1 MTMISGGGAP
11 SFKIGVAGDNFVKF
25 SNDIEPSWGDA
36 LSKIGGAWAKRH
48 RKEQAEAAGRAKT
61 EQQAVKRGEWMQAVS
76 QGATLRD
83 LATSDPSLLS
93 DTGFIKFVQGTKA
106 PVGFTNILD
115 DEGRAIGQRGPDGR
129 AYAHPLAPEPEQPEA
144 ETWDV
149 VQSPFGRGGSAQQS
163 SVSGKF
169 SGYLAP
175 RAPQEPAPQRERKTA
190 KDRHG
195 RLRYLDDQSAAFS
208 DETLGAAPEKEK
220 AKFEHVRALAGD
232 WESATKPVRAL
243 SRQRDLMQI
252 GLEAARR
259 GDMAAGSQAVL
270 VTFQKILDPSSVVRE
285 SEYARS
291 SSGLSMLERMRG
303 AAEKLAK
310 GGAGVSIGEL
320 EAFAR
325 LADEA
330 VSQFGKGWLT
340 QERDRIGTFADAY
353 NIPRKYVFQGGRFA
367 PKGPPQKPRAPA
379 PPGMPQGLP
388 QQHPQAAPP
397 GMPQAQAPSPRAPAP
412 QDAAAARGVPQV
424 TGMPPLGLSQQG
436 LSPQAPGPDALTS
449 LARALGG
456 ASPTPP
462 GQAQGPAPQGAGV
475 MSDGDT
481 GDDPRVAMYAV
492 MGRTDPDALKRQVA
506 DMAKKLTAN
515 PKAYSQA
522 EVDAAKRAFD
532 AAFPGER

>member
-11 SFKIGVAGDNFVKF
+11 NFRIGPTGPTNYARF
-25 SNDIEPSWGDA
+25 SNAPTPGWGSA
-36 LSKIGGAWAKRH
+36 LAKIGGAFVERH
-48 RKEQAEAAGRAKT
+48 RREQKKAANLAQEAELT
-61 EQQAVKRGEWMQAVS
+61 TKRQGWMQS
-76 QGATLRD
+76 LGAGSTLRD
-83 LATSDPSLLS
+83 VAASDPSVLGDSEFLN
-93 DTGFIKFVQGTKA
+93 FVRSTAAKPGYTD
-106 PVGFTNILD
+106 VHD
-115 DEGRAIGQRGPDGR
+115 DDGNVLGQRGPDNRWYKDPR
-129 AYAHPLAPEPEQPEA
+129 AEPEA
-144 ETWDV
+144 EVETHSV
-149 VQSPFGRGGSAQQS
+149 VQNPYGRGGVGQES
-163 SVSGKF
+163 SISGKI
-169 SGYLAP
+169 SGYQ
-175 RAPQEPAPQRERKTA
+175 APQAQAPQRERKTA
-190 KDRHG
+190 KDRFG
-195 RLRYLDDQSAAFS
+195 RLRYLDDQTPAFS
-208 DETLGAAPEKEK
+208 DKTLGPAPEKEQ
-220 AKFEHVRALAGD
+220 AKFENVRALAGD

-310 GGAGVSIGEL
+310 GGAGVSISEL

-340 QERDRIGTFADAY
+340 QERDRIGSFADAY

-388 QQHPQAAPP
+388 GQAPGMPNPNAPLARALAGGPTVATLGGAPQAVPQQRPQAAPP
-397 GMPQAQAPSPRAPAP
+397 GLPQAQAPTLA
-412 QDAAAARGVPQV
+412 
-424 TGMPPLGLSQQG
+424 LSQQG
-436 LSPQAPGPDALTS
+436 LAPGPDALTA

-456 ASPTPP
+456 ASPA
-462 GQAQGPAPQGAGV
+462 AQGPAPRA
-475 MSDGDT
+475 
-481 GDDPRVAMYAV
+481 
-492 MGRTDPDALKRQVA
+492 
-506 DMAKKLTAN
+506 
-515 PKAYSQA
+515 QA
-522 EVDAAKRAFD
+522 
-532 AAFPGER
+532 